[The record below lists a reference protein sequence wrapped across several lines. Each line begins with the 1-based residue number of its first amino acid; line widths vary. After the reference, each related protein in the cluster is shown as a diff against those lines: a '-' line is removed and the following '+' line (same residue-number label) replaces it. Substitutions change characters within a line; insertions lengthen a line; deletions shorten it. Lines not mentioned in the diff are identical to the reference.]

1 MCQYQYRCT
10 CFQYET
16 FAFLFVTDAPFG
28 QTGATDTANNSLHEV
43 NDDSYDDD
51 DDSAR
56 GRRDANASESSNNP
70 TVSGADNRT
79 VYALMQELDQER

>member
-1 MCQYQYRCT
+1 MCLLCYNTYSP
-10 CFQYET
+10 
-16 FAFLFVTDAPFG
+16 LLDVPDAPYG

-51 DDSAR
+51 DDDSAR
-56 GRRDANASESSNNP
+56 GNGDANASDSSSNAAI
-70 TVSGADNRT
+70 VSGADNRT